1 MVETA
6 KESLECLKINEI
18 EVCLGKKKLMLKC
31 SSRIRDKKIALE
43 KWSCFVQ
50 MERRGVGRLC
60 TSIK

>member
-1 MVETA
+1 MLETA

-18 EVCLGKKKLMLKC
+18 EVYLGKKLMLKC
-31 SSRIRDKKIALE
+31 SSRIRDEKIALE

-50 MERRGVGRLC
+50 MEKRGAGRLC